1 MSVERDKIIRYYGA
15 QNQAE
20 LATRL
25 LDLADGAFK
34 TQKVKIS
41 EFLDPAGRQILET
54 IAAHYSNL
62 KIVTEGGFNHAE
74 RVKGAF
80 VFQDFLGTIDFQ
92 IKALAVT
99 WNKKFVHLSHRDVL
113 GSIMALGLRREVFG
127 DIVMTPDGC
136 QIILDLNM
144 ASYVIS
150 HLNQIG
156 SSSVDIHEIDL
167 SELMQKEEKVKEI
180 RTTVPSLRLDVVAA
194 SGFGISRSKMADEI
208 KADKIKVNW
217 QDARKSDMS
226 VKAGDT
232 ISARGRGRVEVC
244 EILGNTKKG
253 RISLV
258 LKRII

>member
-1 MSVERDKIIRYYGA
+1 MSVERDKIIRYFGA

-20 LATRL
+20 LATHL
-25 LDLADGAFK
+25 LDLADGAIK

-54 IAAHYSNL
+54 IGAHYSSL
-62 KIVTEGGFNHAE
+62 KIVTEGGFHHAE

-80 VFQDFLGTIDFQ
+80 VFQDFLGAVDFQ

-99 WNKKFVHLSHRDVL
+99 WNKKFIHLSHRDVL
-113 GSIMALGLRREVFG
+113 GAIMSLGLKREVFG
-127 DIVMTPDGC
+127 DIVMTPEGC
-136 QIILDLNM
+136 QMIVDQNM
-144 ASYVIS
+144 VNFVLT
-150 HLNQIG
+150 HLSQIG
-156 SSSVDIHEIDL
+156 SASIDIREIDL
-167 SELMQKEEKVKEI
+167 SVLMQKEEKVKEI

-194 SGFGISRSKMADEI
+194 AGFGISRSKMADEI

-244 EILGNTKKG
+244 EVLGNTKKG